1 MTGEGQNQNR
11 IVDPPP
17 VANLPATENSKSK
30 QASSQ
35 VSPETERAIDLPPT
49 CRSSVFVCRTK
60 TKGEKERTQRQY
72 NCYYK
77 RVN

>member
-30 QASSQ
+30 QASKQASSQ
-35 VSPETERAIDLPPT
+35 VSPETER
-49 CRSSVFVCRTK
+49 RSICLRHADHQCS
-60 TKGEKERTQRQY
+60 GEKERTQRQY
-72 NCYYK
+72 NCY
-77 RVN
+77 